1 MSDTLKQPEPQ
12 RWLPIIG
19 GFASWLFAGVQMAL
33 MPVAART
40 ASRELMGAEFD
51 DKIAGQWFAWYTIA
65 FLLGGAAG
73 GLLFGALG
81 DRIGRAR
88 AMGWSVLTYSL
99 VSALGAFVETQ
110 PQLFVV
116 RFVASM
122 GIGGVWPNCMA
133 LTAESWPNASRPF
146 LAGLLGSSA
155 NLGVALMGAFG
166 HFYPVTDA
174 SWRSVMM
181 WSAAPVVVGLFVLW
195 RVPESPRWRQSR
207 NAPAAKA
214 AALPLAEVFRP
225 PLLSR
230 TLLGIAL
237 GTVPLLGAW
246 GAGKWLF
253 PWADFFRDQVGEHL
267 KGTAQMLWGI
277 GAAIGAFCG
286 GHLAALLGR
295 RASYFAISVGSLA
308 VNFSIFYFLTPAS
321 PSFLPAVFV
330 LGLVSTLFFGWL
342 PLYLPELFPTRARAT
357 GSGVSYN
364 FGRILSAAGV
374 LITGSIMLAS
384 GDYAKVGMTMSLIY
398 AVGMIVIWW
407 APNTQD
413 KLSED

>member
-1 MSDTLKQPEPQ
+1 MSDATQRA
-12 RWLPIIG
+12 RWLAVIG

-40 ASRELMGAEFD
+40 ASRELMGAGFND
-51 DKIAGQWFAWYTIA
+51 AQAGQWFAWYTVA

-81 DRIGRAR
+81 DRFGRAR

-99 VSALGAFVETQ
+99 LSGVGAFVETQ
-110 PQLFVV
+110 PQLLAV
-116 RFVASM
+116 RLLASL
-122 GIGGVWPNCMA
+122 GIGGVWPNCMSLA
-133 LTAESWPNASRPF
+133 AESWPNTSRPF
-146 LAGLLGSSA
+146 LAGVLGCSS

-166 HFYPVTDA
+166 RVYPVTTG
-174 SWRSVMM
+174 SWRTVML
-181 WSAAPVVVGLFVLW
+181 WSAAPAVVGLFILW
-195 RVPESPRWRQSR
+195 RVPESARWRQSR
-207 NAPAAKA
+207 DTPAAKA
-214 AALPLAEVFRP
+214 TAAPYAEVFRP
-225 PLLSR
+225 PLLGR

-253 PWADFFRDQVGEHL
+253 PWADSFSDRLGDGF
-267 KGTAQMLWGI
+267 KGTAQFLWGAGATI
-277 GAAIGAFCG
+277 GSFFG
-286 GHLAALLGR
+286 GHLAGWLGR
-295 RASYFAISVGSLA
+295 RASYFLISAASLA
-308 VNFSIFYFLTPAS
+308 VNWSIFRFLTPAS
-321 PSFLPAVFV
+321 ASFLPALFA

-364 FGRILSAAGV
+364 FGRIFSAAGV
-374 LITGSIMLAS
+374 LGAGAMMHAF
-384 GDYAKVGMTMSLIY
+384 GDFARVGMTVSLIY
-398 AVGMIVIWW
+398 ALGMVVIWW
-407 APNTQD
+407 APDTGE